1 MKIDLPPDLK
11 PFVEQEFST
20 GRYSS
25 REEVI
30 IQAIVWLRDERTR
43 ALQGIQEGIQDL
55 NTGKVQSVADAF
67 SDLKLEFGLADSD

>member
-25 REEVI
+25 REDVI
-30 IQAIVWLRDERTR
+30 IQAIVWLRDERTQ

>member
-30 IQAIVWLRDERTR
+30 IQAIVWLRDERTQ